1 MINILHLS
9 QTDIKSDSR
18 ILKEM
23 AAVSSS
29 KRKVFGIGVEKN
41 TDLIPTSSRN
51 IKVDSIRLISRQLRL
66 IPELLKN
73 ILVVFEITLKMFWK
87 SVKLEPKIIHCHDTP
102 VLPLGVILKC
112 FTGAKII
119 YDAHELESE
128 RNGLS
133 RLAGRITLF
142 VEKRSWRFIDR
153 LVVVSPSILSWYHEN
168 IGKKN
173 SVIVLN
179 SPTMPQQQ
187 NNNKKRYLRTKFS
200 IPEDAVIF
208 IYNGVFTR
216 GRGLELVAR
225 VFQQHN
231 IRSHIVFLGFGDMK
245 EELLGWSKVHE
256 KIHVHDAVAH
266 EDVVAINQSANVGV
280 ALIENVS
287 LSDYFCL
294 PNKLFEYAF
303 AGIHVLAS
311 NFPDIAAVVKKHNL
325 GECSDLDYESIFS
338 AVSKF
343 ERKGVLIGP
352 DIKDIDIL
360 SWEAQDEKLNK
371 MYAELS
377 DEIGEF
383 I

>member
-23 AAVSSS
+23 AAVSSPQ
-29 KRKVFGIGVEKN
+29 RKVFGIGVEKN
-41 TDLIPTSSRN
+41 SDLLPTSSRN
-51 IKVDSIRLISRQLRL
+51 IKVDSIRLFSRQLRL
-66 IPELLKN
+66 IPELFKN

-87 SVKLEPKIIHCHDTP
+87 SVKLKPNIIHCHDTP
-102 VLPLGVILKC
+102 VLPLGVILKF

-133 RLAGRITLF
+133 RLAGKITLF

-153 LVVVSPSILSWYHEN
+153 LVVVSPSILSWYHSN
-168 IGKKN
+168 IGYKK

-179 SPTMPQQQ
+179 SPIMPQQ
-187 NNNKKRYLRTKFS
+187 NNNNKKTYLRTKFA

-208 IYNGVFTR
+208 IYNGIFTC

-231 IRSHIVFLGFGDMK
+231 IQSHIVFLGFGDMK
-245 EELLGWSKVHE
+245 EELLGWSKIHE

-266 EDVVAINQSANVGV
+266 EDVVAINQSANVGL
-280 ALIENVS
+280 ALIENIS

-311 NFPDIAAVVKKHNL
+311 NFPDISAVIKKHNL
-325 GECSDLDYESIFS
+325 GECSDLDYESIFA
-338 AVSKF
+338 AVKKF
-343 ERKGVLIGP
+343 ECMGVLTGP
-352 DIKDIDIL
+352 AIKDIYML
-360 SWEAQDEKLNK
+360 SWAAQDKKLNK
-371 MYAELS
+371 MYTELS
-377 DEIGEF
+377 NEIGEF
-383 I
+383 K